1 MHIPEG
7 LYYSREHEWLR
18 ILPSGEGLVGITDYA
33 QSQLG
38 DIVYVDIPSVGK
50 SLEKGS
56 AFGTVEAVKTVSD
69 LYMPVTGTILEK
81 NPSLESHPEKVNQD
95 PYGEGWMIKI
105 QIHHPE
111 EVNMLLKA
119 EEYKALVGV

>member
-1 MHIPEG
+1 MQIPEG

-18 ILPSGEGLVGITDYA
+18 ILPNGEGIVGITDYA

-50 SLEKGS
+50 TLEAGA
-56 AFGTVEAVKTVSD
+56 AFGTIEAVKTVSD

-81 NPSLESHPEKVNQD
+81 NPLLESSPEKVNQE
-95 PYGEGWMIKI
+95 PYGDGWMIKI
-105 QIHHPE
+105 HVQNPE
-111 EVNMLLKA
+111 EINKLLKA
-119 EEYKALVGV
+119 EEYKALVGA